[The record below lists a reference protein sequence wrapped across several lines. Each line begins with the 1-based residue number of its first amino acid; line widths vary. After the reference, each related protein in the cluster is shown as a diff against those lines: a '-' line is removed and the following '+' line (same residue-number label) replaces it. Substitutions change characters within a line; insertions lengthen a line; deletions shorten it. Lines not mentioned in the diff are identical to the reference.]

1 MSTKQT
7 GVQDRHD
14 QSKAPGEL
22 PSFIEIAR
30 GFGVTIGPS
39 LLLVLFAAGSTLAV
53 ITGWIVRSKR
63 RTARMSVNSLTVRD
77 RLSAASVSARTTP
90 ESAT

>member
-14 QSKAPGEL
+14 QSRAPGEL

-39 LLLVLFAAGSTLAV
+39 LLVDLFVAAGTLTTT
-53 ITGWIVRSKR
+53 TGWGIGSKKEI
-63 RTARMSVNSLTVRD
+63 T
-77 RLSAASVSARTTP
+77 RLLWPLAIIGAVLP
-90 ESAT
+90 